1 MNPTAT
7 TKYQRV
13 LAALKHPAGLNRF
26 EAERIGDHTLNTT
39 VSRLRSLGYSVAS
52 EWETVPSRF
61 TDKGVRV
68 RRYWVAAR

>member
-1 MNPTAT
+1 MSDLAP

-13 LAALKHPAGLNRF
+13 LAALKHPGGLNRF

-39 VSRLRSLGYSVAS
+39 VARLRSLGYCVAS

-61 TDKGVRV
+61 SDKGVRV